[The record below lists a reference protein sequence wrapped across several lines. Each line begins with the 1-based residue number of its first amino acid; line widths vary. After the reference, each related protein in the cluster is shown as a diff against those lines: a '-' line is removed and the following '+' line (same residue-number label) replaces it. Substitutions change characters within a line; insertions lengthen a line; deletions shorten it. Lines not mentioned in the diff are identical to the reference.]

1 MTLKMN
7 RAADRLRELSGPI
20 YSIRENYSRITVVAP
35 AAAFSYP
42 AAAALTAGALRL
54 QPRLPAGELPPVAE
68 SPHALARERVAGE
81 LSLVAEAPHALA
93 QERVADELPLVAE
106 APHALAQK
114 LVAGELSPVAEAPQA
129 LAQELVA
136 DGLSE
141 EPAA

>member
-20 YSIRENYSRITVVAP
+20 YSIRENYGRITVVAPVAP

-54 QPRLPAGELPPVAE
+54 QPRLPAGELPRVVDAPQV
-68 SPHALARERVAGE
+68 LARERVAGE

-106 APHALAQK
+106 APHVLAQ
-114 LVAGELSPVAEAPQA
+114 G
-129 LAQELVA
+129 LVA

-141 EPAA
+141 EPTA